1 MHGRRFCSAISW
13 ARRCFFTV
21 VGKYVPPL
29 TVASLATRTHSR
41 PSITPIPVTI
51 PAPGAW
57 PSYISQAA
65 SAESSRKAVS
75 GSSRRSIRSRAV
87 SFPRERC
94 FSSERSPPPRAT
106 CAVRSLSSATSSS
119 IRVRRSLNSSGASTC
134 TPSTLKLWPDS
145 GLGLE
150 ALQVRLVALLD
161 RAPRLPA
168 AEEREDGAL
177 LRILERE
184 RRAAVHRQARERDAA
199 PSR

>member
-65 SAESSRKAVS
+65 SAESSRNAVS

-87 SFPRERC
+87 SLPRERC

-106 CAVRSLSSATSSS
+106 CAVRA
-119 IRVRRSLNSSGASTC
+119 RRSLNSSGASTC